1 MTLLSDFCMK
11 SLFGG
16 EIKNLFYK
24 DSLKIKFF
32 NELPFVIRSSFNKKL
47 SKRTTVR
54 IRFLDDF

>member
-1 MTLLSDFCMK
+1 MK